1 MPEHVVI
8 IGSGPAGW
16 SAAIYASRANLR
28 PLVFEGAETE
38 ENRVAGTLPLGQLNL
53 TTEVENYPGFPT
65 GLLHGYIRSA
75 VDGKRVETYLEPL
88 REHRHAV
95 TGPELMHLMR
105 QQAENFGT
113 RVVTDDVVEV
123 DLSQRPF
130 RLKTLEG
137 QSHETHTIIIAT
149 GARANYLGLPS
160 EERFK
165 NRGVSAC
172 AVCDGALPRFRNKPL
187 VVVGG
192 GDSAVEEATYLT
204 KYASTV
210 HMLMRRDVFRAS
222 RIMQER
228 ARSNPKIAIHAFREV
243 DEVLGDD
250 KSGVTGIRMKNNQ
263 QGGTEDI
270 PASGLFLA
278 IGHTPNTDFLKGQLA
293 LNEMGYIKYTKLM
306 RTYTSI
312 EGVFA
317 AGDVAD
323 DYYRQAVTSAGTG
336 CMAALD
342 AERYLAAK
350 GL

>member
-16 SAAIYASRANLR
+16 SAAIYAARANLS

-38 ENRVAGTLPLGQLNL
+38 DNRIAGTLPLGQLNL
-53 TTEVENYPGFPT
+53 TTEVENYPGFPA
-65 GLLHGYIRSA
+65 GHLHYFIRSA
-75 VDGKRVETYLEPL
+75 LPKDRVETYLEPL
-88 REHRHAV
+88 HEHTHAV
-95 TGPELMHLMR
+95 TGPELMNLMR
-105 QQAENFGT
+105 QQAVNFGT
-113 RVVTDDVVEV
+113 RIITDDIVEV
-123 DLSQRPF
+123 DLSKKPYT
-130 RLKTLEG
+130 LKTLGGE
-137 QSHETHTIIIAT
+137 SHQAHTIIIAT
-149 GARANYLGLPS
+149 GARANYLGLES

-204 KYASTV
+204 KYASMV

-222 RIMQER
+222 KIMQER
-228 ARSNPKIAIHAFREV
+228 ARTNPKINIHYFREV

-250 KSGVTGIRMKNNQ
+250 KGGVTGVRMKNNQ
-263 QGGTEDI
+263 EGGTHDLD
-270 PASGLFLA
+270 ASGLFLA
-278 IGHTPNTDFLKGQLA
+278 IGHTPNTTFLKGQLA
-293 LNEMGYIKYTKLM
+293 LNDKGYIKYTTLM
-306 RTYTSI
+306 RTYTSV